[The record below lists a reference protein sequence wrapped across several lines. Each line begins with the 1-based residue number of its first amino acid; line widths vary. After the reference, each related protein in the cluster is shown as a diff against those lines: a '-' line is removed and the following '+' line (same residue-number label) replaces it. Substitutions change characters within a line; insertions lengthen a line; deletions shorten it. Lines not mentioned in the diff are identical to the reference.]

1 MVASLRKEC
10 QVNKNLFCN
19 FVIDSVIK
27 KASNKVNAYDTADD
41 ELLSIDSDVSIHQEH
56 LHLLTEV
63 FLNQ

>member
-1 MVASLRKEC
+1 M
-10 QVNKNLFCN
+10 FCN

-27 KASNKVNAYDTADD
+27 KASNKVNAYDTAND